1 MKAQVYGRENCPY
14 CVKAKDLLEQKEID
28 FEYIDIV
35 TTGIGKDGL
44 SKLCGKEIS
53 TVPQIFLDGEL
64 IGGYSE
70 LLAKLTE
77 ENSISFDIEL

>member
-1 MKAQVYGRENCPY
+1 
-14 CVKAKDLLEQKEID
+14 
-28 FEYIDIV
+28 
-35 TTGIGKDGL
+35 
-44 SKLCGKEIS
+44 LCGKEIS

-64 IGGYSE
+64 IGGYTE

>member
-28 FEYIDIV
+28 FEY
-35 TTGIGKDGL
+35 TGIDKDGL

-64 IGGYSE
+64 IGGYTE

-77 ENSISFDIEL
+77 ENPISFDIEL

>member
-28 FEYIDIV
+28 FEYVDIV

-44 SKLCGKEIS
+44 SKFCKEFGVS
-53 TVPQIFLDGEL
+53 TNQLPIKKDLWN
-64 IGGYSE
+64 SRN
-70 LLAKLTE
+70 LLSAQLTE